1 MKANVYIDGFNLF
14 YGALRGRSG
23 TRWLDLEQLCA
34 LLLPQEEIG
43 RIRYFT
49 AKISNRRPDDRS
61 QQHQQVYLR
70 ALGTLPTV
78 SIHYGQFQNT
88 VTTMKNVE
96 PPPEFIRVHKTE
108 EKGSDVNLAS
118 HLLMDAFKDDAEK
131 FVVLSNDSD
140 LVEPL
145 RMVKRE
151 LGKSIGLLNP
161 HDRASRRLRQCR
173 PDFTR
178 NVRPSHARQCQFDE
192 CVDLPDG
199 GRVYKPDSW

>member
-1 MKANVYIDGFNLF
+1 MKANVYIDGFNLY
-14 YGALRGRSG
+14 YGALQGRTG
-23 TRWLDLEQLCA
+23 TRWLDLEKLCA
-34 LLLPQEEIG
+34 LMLPHEEIG

-70 ALGTLPTV
+70 ALGALPTV
-78 SIHYGQFQNT
+78 SVHYGQFQNT
-88 VTTMKNVE
+88 VTRMKTVQ
-96 PPPEFIRVHKTE
+96 PPPSFVDVHKTE

-118 HLLMDAFKDDAEK
+118 HLLMDAFKKDAER
-131 FVVLSNDSD
+131 FIVLSNDSD

-145 RMVKRE
+145 RMVKHE

-161 HDRASRRLRQCR
+161 HKTASRRLGQCR

-178 NVRPSHARQCQFDE
+178 NIRPSHARQCQFDE
-192 CVDLPDG
+192 RVDLPDG
-199 GRVYKPDSW
+199 GHVYKPNNW